1 MNDSCG
7 LMGFFAGGRMLFTQV
22 HRGMQRWCDLDD
34 FGGLTR
40 GLRSVC
46 KLKHVACY
54 EGSFAQG
61 MQAIS
66 RSDSFARGVL
76 GLSFVL
82 ILLVVPGVLQAM
94 KIVNNDVEVL
104 ATMSERQIFTGER
117 ITVSIEIR
125 GSNFRNVGRPVLPNS
140 FPGLRV
146 LSLQPSTSTQFSLI
160 NGVATRTYSYT
171 YTFSA
176 ETPGS
181 HQFPAVSID
190 VDGTRFT
197 TAPVA
202 FTIIDRNQQQAAR
215 QGSGGGG
222 AGGGGTG
229 GGAATQRADIY
240 VALELSDRSPVAGQ
254 QILADLVL
262 YFRTNIDVV
271 SYQTNTNWVTDG
283 FWKESLSDGTSPRAE
298 SVIVDGE
305 RYRRAVLLRHAL
317 FPSRSGTLTIGA
329 AGVSATIRNTGR
341 QGADPFSSF
350 FGGFGTN
357 QRTVDLATEPVRLE
371 VRALPDAG
379 NRITLGAV
387 GDFRINRRVTP
398 ETVTAGEALEII
410 TEISGLGNLGLI
422 SRPVYPF
429 PESFEVFQPQE
440 NLNINRSL
448 EGISGNRVFR
458 DIVIV
463 RRPGTYEIPAAELS
477 WYDPQRRRFVN
488 ASLPAR
494 SVTVLPDVSSA
505 AVVQQR
511 TLALNPVVGVVNWRK
526 TSFDPVWS
534 SWWFYGGLVLPVM
547 LFMLAWFKKRED
559 DRLRYDTGYA
569 RKIRAL
575 DTALGILN
583 DAAKQAGGSQPDVK
597 FVMTRVQEAVY
608 ALVTDKLNLPRGGHS
623 DEDILRYLKEKNL
636 PDDTISETRRLLTKC
651 STIRF
656 APVIARENLEYELG
670 RAREVIKKIGDGLK

>member
-1 MNDSCG
+1 MKYAGSLLHTMNDLAFGRKRLHG
-7 LMGFFAGGRMLFTQV
+7 LMLF
-22 HRGMQRWCDLDD
+22 L
-34 FGGLTR
+34 
-40 GLRSVC
+40 
-46 KLKHVACY
+46 
-54 EGSFAQG
+54 
-61 MQAIS
+61 
-66 RSDSFARGVL
+66 
-76 GLSFVL
+76 VL
-82 ILLVVPGVLQAM
+82 IIGLPGYLPAGTSG
-94 KIVNNDVEVL
+94 NSDVEVL

-125 GSNFRNVGRPVLPNS
+125 GSNFRNVGRPVLPNA

-146 LSLQPSTSTQFSLI
+146 ISLQPSTSTQFSLI
-160 NGVATRTYSYT
+160 NGVATRSYSYT

-176 ETPGS
+176 ETPGT
-181 HQFPAVSID
+181 HQFPAVSVD

-197 TAPVA
+197 TTPVE

-215 QGSGGGG
+215 QGGGGS
-222 AGGGGTG
+222 GTG
-229 GGAATQRADIY
+229 GGAGAGSGSQRPDIY
-240 VALELSDRSPVAGQ
+240 VALELSDNNPVAGQ
-254 QILADLVL
+254 QVLADLVL

-298 SVIVDGE
+298 SVIVGGE

-329 AGVSATIRNTGR
+329 AGVSTTIRNTGR

-350 FGGFGTN
+350 FGGIGTN
-357 QRTVDLATEPVRLE
+357 QRTVDLTTEPVRLS
-371 VRALPDAG
+371 VRPLPDAG
-379 NRITLGAV
+379 ERITIGAV

-398 ETVTAGEALEII
+398 EAVTAGEALEII
-410 TEISGLGNLGLI
+410 TEISGSGNLGLI

-440 NLNINRSL
+440 NLNINRST

-494 SVTVLPDVSSA
+494 LVTVLPDASVA

-511 TLALNPVVGVVNWRK
+511 ALTLNPVIGVVKWRK
-526 TSFDPVWS
+526 SVPASFWS
-534 SWWFYGGLVLPVM
+534 AWWLYAGLFLPVA
-547 LFMLAWFKKRED
+547 LFMLAWYKKRED
-559 DRLRYDTGYA
+559 DRLRNDAGYA
-569 RKIRAL
+569 RKVRAL
-575 DTALGILN
+575 DSALSML
-583 DAAKQAGGSQPDVK
+583 DAATDASGIPQPDVK
-597 FVMTRVQEAVY
+597 AIMSQVQESVY
-608 ALVTDKLNLPRGGHS
+608 ALVTDKLSLPRGGHS
-623 DEDILRYLKEKNL
+623 DDDILRYLKDKNL
-636 PDDTISETRRLLTKC
+636 PEETLGEVRKLLTKC

-656 APVIARENLEYELG
+656 APVIARENLEFELI
-670 RAREVIKKIGDGLK
+670 RAREIIRKIGEGLK